1 MYYTSSYPCRDP
13 SIKEIVTTKMV
24 TMRCLVSGT
33 RVDSTPARARSW
45 PPELRVTVPVTVH
58 YIIPPALI
66 SDSLSGRLR
75 ARSLHEVAIVAIV
88 AGPHAKNVT
97 MRVRPS
103 CVHVGHPS
111 LNDPRAHIGRVA
123 SLAQPPRPRFDRST
137 SGAHKNQNG
146 STSRLHAYHTSTRQG
161 HLDAR
166 LRIEY

>member
-88 AGPHAKNVT
+88 AGPHAKNAT

-103 CVHVGHPS
+103 CDHVGHPS
-111 LNDPRAHIGRVA
+111 LNDPRALILGVWRL
-123 SLAQPPRPRFDRST
+123 SPRPRPRGPAVRPFDVRR
-137 SGAHKNQNG
+137 AQN
-146 STSRLHAYHTSTRQG
+146 SKTVDSDTFACVPHLHTTG
-161 HLDAR
+161 
-166 LRIEY
+166 